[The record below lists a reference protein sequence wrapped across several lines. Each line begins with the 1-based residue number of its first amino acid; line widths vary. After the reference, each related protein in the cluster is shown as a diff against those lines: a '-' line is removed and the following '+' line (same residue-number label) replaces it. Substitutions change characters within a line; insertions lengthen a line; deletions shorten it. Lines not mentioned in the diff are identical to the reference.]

1 MPQGFA
7 LCGAAAGCERG
18 RVVRLLT
25 FEHRGRASWG
35 ALAGDAVADLGAAG
49 RWPDIVSVLRGGALD
64 EAAASIDG
72 APHLALSDID
82 WLPVLGPPAKVIC
95 IGLNYM
101 VHVREMNRAVP
112 TVPSVFVKYHDAL
125 VGHGRPIVRPK
136 VSDAFDFEGELAVVI
151 GRAGRYIDEAGA
163 LGHVAGYTI
172 LNDGSI
178 RDWQEENLAAGK
190 NFPRTGGFGPHLVT
204 ADRIP
209 DPHALG
215 VRTRL
220 NGEMVQDG
228 NTADF
233 IFDIPRLIAYVS
245 GFTALTP
252 GDVISTG
259 TPHGV
264 GYGRSP
270 RLYMKP
276 GDTIEVEIDG
286 IGTLV
291 NRVVQES

>member
-1 MPQGFA
+1 
-7 LCGAAAGCERG
+7 
-18 RVVRLLT
+18 VKLLT
-25 FEHRGRASWG
+25 FEHGGSASWG
-35 ALAGDAVADLGAAG
+35 ALAGDAVADLGAATG
-49 RWPDIVSVLRGGALD
+49 YSGIVDVLRADALA
-64 EAAASIDG
+64 EVAAAVPG
-72 APHLALSDID
+72 APRVTLSEIG
-82 WLPVLGPPAKVIC
+82 WLPVLGHPAKLVC

-112 TVPSVFVKYHDAL
+112 TVPSVFLKYHDAL
-125 VGHGRPIVRPK
+125 VGHGREVVRPR
-136 VSDAFDFEGELAVVI
+136 VSEAFDFEGELAVVM
-151 GRAGRYIDEAGA
+151 GRAGRYVAEADA
-163 LGHVAGYTI
+163 LSHVAGYTI

-178 RDWQEENLAAGK
+178 RDWQEENLSAGK
-190 NFPRTGGFGPHLVT
+190 NFPNTSGFGPCFVT
-204 ADRIP
+204 ADEIP

-220 NGEMVQDG
+220 NGETVQDG

-233 IFDIPRLIAYVS
+233 IFDIPKLIAYVS
-245 GFTALTP
+245 GFTPLAP

-264 GYGRSP
+264 GHGRRP

-276 GDTIEVEIDG
+276 GDTIEVEIER
-286 IGTLV
+286 IGTLT

>member
-1 MPQGFA
+1 MK
-7 LCGAAAGCERG
+7 
-18 RVVRLLT
+18 LLT
-25 FEHRGRASWG
+25 FERAGTAGWG
-35 ALAGDAVADLGAAG
+35 ALAGEAVADLGAATG
-49 RWPDIVSVLRGGALD
+49 HAGIVEMLRADALG
-64 EAAASIDG
+64 EAAAAVDG
-72 APHLALSDID
+72 APKLPLSEIAF
-82 WLPVLGPPAKVIC
+82 LPVLGHPAKLIC

-112 TVPSVFVKYHDAL
+112 TVPSLFLKYHDAT
-125 VGHGRPIVRPK
+125 VGHGRDIVRPR

-151 GRAGRYIDEAGA
+151 GRAGRYIAEADA

-178 RDWQEENLAAGK
+178 RDWQEENLSAGK
-190 NFPRTGGFGPHLVT
+190 NFPQTSGFGPCFVT
-204 ADRIP
+204 ADEIP

-220 NGEMVQDG
+220 NGETVQDG

-245 GFTALTP
+245 GFTPLAP

-264 GYGRSP
+264 GHGRTP
-270 RLYMKP
+270 KLYMKP
-276 GDTIEVEIDG
+276 GDTIEVEIDR
-286 IGTLV
+286 IGTLA

>member
-1 MPQGFA
+1 MK
-7 LCGAAAGCERG
+7 LLTYERG
-18 RVVRLLT
+18 
-25 FEHRGRASWG
+25 GSASWG
-35 ALAGDAVADLGAAG
+35 ALAGDAVADLGAATG
-49 RWPDIVSVLRGGALD
+49 HAGIVEALRDGALN
-64 EAAASIDG
+64 ELAAAVGD
-72 APHLALSDID
+72 APKVPLSEIAF
-82 WLPVLGPPAKVIC
+82 LPVLGPPAKLVC

-112 TVPSVFVKYHDAL
+112 TVPSLFLKYHDAL
-125 VGHGRPIVRPK
+125 VGHGRDIVRPR
-136 VSDAFDFEGELAVVI
+136 VSEAFDFEGELAVVI
-151 GRAGRYIDEAGA
+151 GRAGRYIAEEDA

-178 RDWQEENLAAGK
+178 RDWQEENLSAGK
-190 NFPRTGGFGPHLVT
+190 NFPQTSGFGPCLVT
-204 ADRIP
+204 ADEIP

-220 NGEMVQDG
+220 NGETVQDG

-233 IFDIPRLIAYVS
+233 IFGIPRLIAYVS
-245 GFTALTP
+245 GFTPLAP

-264 GYGRSP
+264 GHGRTP
-270 RLYMKP
+270 KLYMKP
-276 GDTIEVEIDG
+276 GDTIEVEIDR
-286 IGTLV
+286 IGTLA

>member
-1 MPQGFA
+1 MK
-7 LCGAAAGCERG
+7 
-18 RVVRLLT
+18 LLT
-25 FEHRGRASWG
+25 YERAGTASWG
-35 ALAGDAVADLGAAG
+35 ALAGDAVADLGAATG
-49 RWPDIVSVLRGGALD
+49 HAGIVEALRDGALN
-64 EAAASIDG
+64 ELAAAVGD
-72 APHLALSDID
+72 APKISLSEIAF
-82 WLPVLGPPAKVIC
+82 LPVLGPPAKLVC

-112 TVPSVFVKYHDAL
+112 TVPSLFLKYHDAL
-125 VGHGRPIVRPK
+125 VGHGRDIVRPR
-136 VSDAFDFEGELAVVI
+136 VSEAFDFEGELAVVI
-151 GRAGRYIDEAGA
+151 GRAGRYIAEADA

-178 RDWQEENLAAGK
+178 RDWQEENVSAGK
-190 NFPRTGGFGPHLVT
+190 NFPQTSGFGPCLVT
-204 ADRIP
+204 ADEIP

-220 NGEMVQDG
+220 NGETVQDG

-233 IFDIPRLIAYVS
+233 IFGIPRLIAYVS
-245 GFTALTP
+245 GFTPLAP

-264 GYGRSP
+264 GHGRTP
-270 RLYMKP
+270 KLYMKP
-276 GDTIEVEIDG
+276 GDTIEVEIDR
-286 IGTLV
+286 IGTLA

>member
-1 MPQGFA
+1 MK
-7 LCGAAAGCERG
+7 
-18 RVVRLLT
+18 LLT
-25 FEHRGRASWG
+25 FEHQGRASWG
-35 ALAGDAVADLGAAG
+35 ALAGEAVADLGAATG
-49 RWPDIVSVLRGGALD
+49 RAGIVEMLRAGALD
-64 EAAASIDG
+64 EAAAAVAG
-72 APHLALSDID
+72 APKVPLPEIAF
-82 WLPVLGPPAKVIC
+82 LPVIGPPAKLVC

-112 TVPSVFVKYHDAL
+112 TVPSLFLKYHDAL
-125 VGHGRPIVRPK
+125 VGHGCDIVRPK
-136 VSDAFDFEGELAVVI
+136 VSEAFDFEGELAVVI
-151 GRAGRYIDEAGA
+151 GRAGRYVAEADA

-178 RDWQEENLAAGK
+178 RDWQEENVSAGK
-190 NFPRTGGFGPHLVT
+190 NFPRTSGFGPCLVT
-204 ADRIP
+204 ADEIP
-209 DPHALG
+209 DPHALA

-220 NGEMVQDG
+220 NGETVQDG

-233 IFDIPRLIAYVS
+233 IFGIPRLIAYVS
-245 GFTALTP
+245 GFTPLAP

-264 GYGRSP
+264 GHGRTP

-276 GDTIEVEIDG
+276 GDTIEVEIDR
-286 IGTLV
+286 IGTLA

>member
-1 MPQGFA
+1 MK
-7 LCGAAAGCERG
+7 
-18 RVVRLLT
+18 LLT
-25 FEHRGRASWG
+25 FEHGGSASWG
-35 ALAGDAVADLGAAG
+35 ALAGDRVADLGAATG
-49 RWPDIVSVLRGGALD
+49 YPGIVDMLRADALA
-64 EAAASIDG
+64 EVAAAVAS
-72 APHLALSDID
+72 APRVPLSGIA
-82 WLPVLGPPAKVIC
+82 WLPVLGHPAKLIC

-112 TVPSVFVKYHDAL
+112 TVPSLFLKYHDAL
-125 VGHGRPIVRPK
+125 VGHDREVVRPR
-136 VSDAFDFEGELAVVI
+136 VSEAFDFEGELAVTI
-151 GRAGRYIDEAGA
+151 GRAGRYIEQADA

-178 RDWQEENLAAGK
+178 RDWQEENLSAGK
-190 NFPRTGGFGPHLVT
+190 NFPRTSGFGPCLVT
-204 ADRIP
+204 ADEIP

-220 NGEMVQDG
+220 NGETVQDG

-245 GFTALTP
+245 GFTPLAP

-264 GYGRSP
+264 GHGRTP
-270 RLYMKP
+270 KLYMRP
-276 GDTIEVEIDG
+276 GDVIEVEIDR

>member
-1 MPQGFA
+1 M
-7 LCGAAAGCERG
+7 
-18 RVVRLLT
+18 RLLT
-25 FEHRGRASWG
+25 FEHNGRASWG
-35 ALAGDAVADLGAAG
+35 ALTGGEVADLGAATG
-49 RWPDIVSVLRGGALD
+49 RAGIVEVLREDALD
-64 EAAASIDG
+64 AVASAIDG
-72 APHLALSDID
+72 APRIALSEIGF
-82 WLPVLGPPAKVIC
+82 LPVLGPPAKLIC

-112 TVPSVFVKYHDAL
+112 TVPSLFLKYHDAL
-125 VGHGRPIVRPK
+125 VGHDREIVRPR

-151 GRAGRYIDEAGA
+151 GRAGRYIAEQDA

-190 NFPRTGGFGPHLVT
+190 NFPGTGGFGPWFVG
-204 ADRIP
+204 ADEIP
-209 DPHALG
+209 DPHALA
-215 VRTRL
+215 VRTSL
-220 NGEMVQDG
+220 NGETVQDG

-233 IFDIPRLIAYVS
+233 IFDIPRLVNYVS
-245 GFTALTP
+245 GFTPLAP

-264 GYGRSP
+264 GHGRTP

-276 GDTIEVEIDG
+276 GDVIEVEIER
-286 IGTLV
+286 IGTLR

>member
-1 MPQGFA
+1 MK
-7 LCGAAAGCERG
+7 LLTYERG
-18 RVVRLLT
+18 
-25 FEHRGRASWG
+25 GRASWG
-35 ALAGDAVADLGAAG
+35 ALAGEEVADLGAATG
-49 RWPDIVSVLRGGALD
+49 YPGIVEALRADALD
-64 EAAASIDG
+64 EVAAAVAG
-72 APHLALSDID
+72 APRAALSDVAFM
-82 WLPVLGPPAKVIC
+82 PVLGHPAKLIC

-112 TVPSVFVKYHDAL
+112 TVPSLFLKYHDAL
-125 VGHGRPIVRPK
+125 VGHGSEIVRPR
-136 VSDAFDFEGELAVVI
+136 VSEAFDFEGELAVVI
-151 GRAGRYIDEAGA
+151 GRAGRYIAEEDA

-178 RDWQEENLAAGK
+178 RDWQEENLSAGK
-190 NFPRTGGFGPHLVT
+190 NFPNTSGFGPCFVT
-204 ADRIP
+204 ADEIP

-220 NGEMVQDG
+220 NGETVQDG

-233 IFDIPRLIAYVS
+233 IFGIPRLINYVS
-245 GFTALTP
+245 GFTPLAP

-264 GYGRSP
+264 GHGRAP
-270 RLYMKP
+270 KLYMKP
-276 GDTIEVEIDG
+276 GDTIEVEIDR
-286 IGTLV
+286 IGTLA

>member
-1 MPQGFA
+1 MK
-7 LCGAAAGCERG
+7 
-18 RVVRLLT
+18 LLT
-25 FEHRGRASWG
+25 FEREGLASWG
-35 ALAGDAVADLGAAG
+35 ALAGGEVAELGAATG
-49 RWPDIVSVLRGGALD
+49 YPGIVEALRADALAEVTAAVDGG
-64 EAAASIDG
+64 
-72 APHLALSDID
+72 PKVPLSEIA
-82 WLPVLGPPAKVIC
+82 WLPVLSHPAKLVC

-112 TVPSVFVKYHDAL
+112 TVPSLFLKYHDAL
-125 VGHGRPIVRPK
+125 VGHERDIVRPR

-151 GRAGRYIDEAGA
+151 GRAGRYIEEADA

-178 RDWQEENLAAGK
+178 RDWQEENLSAGK
-190 NFPRTGGFGPHLVT
+190 NFPRTSGFGPWFVT
-204 ADRIP
+204 ADEIP

-220 NGEMVQDG
+220 NGETVQDG

-233 IFDIPRLIAYVS
+233 IFDIPKLIAYVS
-245 GFTALTP
+245 GFTPLAP
-252 GDVISTG
+252 GDTISTG

-264 GYGRSP
+264 GHGRTP
-270 RLYMKP
+270 KLYMKP
-276 GDTIEVEIDG
+276 GDTIEVEIDR
-286 IGTLV
+286 IGTLA

>member
-1 MPQGFA
+1 MK
-7 LCGAAAGCERG
+7 
-18 RVVRLLT
+18 LLT
-25 FEHRGRASWG
+25 FEHQGRASWG
-35 ALAGDAVADLGAAG
+35 ALAGEAVADLGAATG
-49 RWPDIVSVLRGGALD
+49 HAGIVEMLRAGALG
-64 EAAASIDG
+64 EAAAAVAG
-72 APHLALSDID
+72 APKVPLPEIAF
-82 WLPVLGPPAKVIC
+82 LPVIGPPAKLVC

-112 TVPSVFVKYHDAL
+112 TVPSLFLKYHDAL
-125 VGHGRPIVRPK
+125 VGHGRDIVRPK
-136 VSDAFDFEGELAVVI
+136 VSEAFDFEGELAVVI
-151 GRAGRYIDEAGA
+151 GRAGRYVAEEDA

-178 RDWQEENLAAGK
+178 RDWQEENVSAGK
-190 NFPRTGGFGPHLVT
+190 NFPRTSGFGPCLVT
-204 ADRIP
+204 ADGIP

-220 NGEMVQDG
+220 NGETVQDG

-233 IFDIPRLIAYVS
+233 IFAIPRLIAYVS
-245 GFTALTP
+245 GFTPLAP

-264 GYGRSP
+264 GHGRTP

-276 GDTIEVEIDG
+276 GDTIEVEIDR
-286 IGTLV
+286 IGTLT

>member
-1 MPQGFA
+1 MK
-7 LCGAAAGCERG
+7 LLTYERG
-18 RVVRLLT
+18 GT
-25 FEHRGRASWG
+25 ASWG
-35 ALAGDAVADLGAAG
+35 ALAGEAVADLGAAMG
-49 RWPDIVSVLRGGALD
+49 HAGIVEMLRAGALG
-64 EAAASIDG
+64 EAAAAVDG
-72 APHLALSDID
+72 APNVPLSEIAF
-82 WLPVLGPPAKVIC
+82 LPVLGPPAKLVC

-101 VHVREMNRAVP
+101 VHVREMNRSVP
-112 TVPSVFVKYHDAL
+112 TVPSLFLKYHDAL
-125 VGHGRPIVRPK
+125 VGHGREIVRPR
-136 VSDAFDFEGELAVVI
+136 VSEAFDFEGELAVVI
-151 GRAGRYIDEAGA
+151 GRAGRYIEEADA

-178 RDWQEENLAAGK
+178 RDWQEENVSAGK
-190 NFPRTGGFGPHLVT
+190 NFPRTSGFGPYLVT
-204 ADRIP
+204 ADEIP

-220 NGEMVQDG
+220 NGETVQDG

-233 IFDIPRLIAYVS
+233 IFGIPRLIAYVS
-245 GFTALTP
+245 GFTPLAP

-264 GYGRSP
+264 GHGRTP

-276 GDTIEVEIDG
+276 GDTIEVEIER
-286 IGTLV
+286 IGTLA

>member
-1 MPQGFA
+1 MK
-7 LCGAAAGCERG
+7 
-18 RVVRLLT
+18 LLT
-25 FEHRGRASWG
+25 FERGGSASWG
-35 ALAGDAVADLGAAG
+35 ALAGDAVADLGAATG
-49 RWPDIVSVLRGGALD
+49 HAGIVEALRDGALN
-64 EAAASIDG
+64 ELAAAVGD
-72 APHLALSDID
+72 APKVPLSEIAF
-82 WLPVLGPPAKVIC
+82 LPVLGPPAKLVC

-112 TVPSVFVKYHDAL
+112 TVPSLFLKYHDAL
-125 VGHGRPIVRPK
+125 VGHGRDIVRPR
-136 VSDAFDFEGELAVVI
+136 VSEAFDFEGELAVVI
-151 GRAGRYIDEAGA
+151 GRAGRYIAEEDA

-178 RDWQEENLAAGK
+178 RDWQEENVSAGK
-190 NFPRTGGFGPHLVT
+190 NFPRTSGFGPCLVT
-204 ADRIP
+204 ADEIP
-209 DPHALG
+209 DPHALA

-220 NGEMVQDG
+220 NGETVQDG

-233 IFDIPRLIAYVS
+233 IFGIPRLIAYVS
-245 GFTALTP
+245 GFTPLAP

-264 GYGRSP
+264 GHGRTP

-276 GDTIEVEIDG
+276 GDTIEVEIDR
-286 IGTLV
+286 IGTLA